1 MAKKYLTLEEA
12 AGMLG
17 ISEDDLKKARENGQL
32 RGFADRGNW
41 KFREEDITEFGRTQS
56 ADSSPDV
63 PLMSGTES
71 GSVLGDDDVLGDQP
85 TEIRKRADDDLSD
98 DGNVLTT
105 DADEGASDS
114 GVRMVLDDSLLEGDS
129 SEESPPLLA
138 ESDASAEIA
147 LQLGDSDD
155 EIGIDDGGV
164 SSVDIPLQLE
174 DSEDELGLNV
184 AGEGAS
190 SADQPLSLD
199 DSDSDVKLASDT
211 ASESLVDS
219 SEEVLLTGQDSDSDV
234 RLLDKTMPMVDV
246 ASDSDVRLIKTDSD
260 SDVKL
265 VGSNSDSD
273 VRLLSPAVSGEPG
286 HDVNLDNGVGDT
298 EVGISLGDVDDDD
311 DSVLSLADDSRI
323 ALAEDSG
330 ISLEGPMDS
339 GIALDVA
346 DDSGIALDV
355 ADDSGIALDVA
366 DDSGIALDAGD
377 DDISLDEGLTLD
389 TSGDSG
395 LSLDAATDSG
405 ISLDGDFDAT
415 APVMEFG
422 GDVSTDSETMVAI
435 PSLDDEEG
443 DSEGDFELG
452 ALEGDSSSDTSVL
465 LFDDE
470 DDADDRAATM
480 IKKGSDDQ
488 EETFDLDA
496 GDAFDEDFEDE
507 DDLLGE
513 DDEIEDFAD
522 DDSFMAD
529 DEAFDEDSFETDT
542 SHGGSV
548 TVVAAAEQEWGIFTF
563 ATVLVSSLT
572 MLVCCGVLFDLVRFS
587 WKAGEYGAV
596 AGFFIEMV
604 GK

>member
-41 KFREEDITEFGRTQS
+41 KFREEDITEYGRTQS

-63 PLMSGTES
+63 PLMSDPAS
-71 GSVLGDDDVLGDQP
+71 GSVLGDEDGISEQP
-85 TEIRKRADDDLSD
+85 TEIRKHSDDATSD
-98 DGNVLTT
+98 DGEALIT

-129 SEESPPLLA
+129 SEESPPLL
-138 ESDASAEIA
+138 SDSDGSGDIA
-147 LQLGDSDD
+147 LQLGDSDS
-155 EIGIDDGGV
+155 EMGIDDADV
-164 SSVDIPLQLE
+164 SSVEIPLQLE
-174 DSEDELGLNV
+174 DSEDELGLQM
-184 AGEGAS
+184 GEEGAS
-190 SADQPLSLD
+190 SDHQLLSLD
-199 DSDSDVKLASDT
+199 DSDSDVKLTSDPIDD
-211 ASESLVDS
+211 SLGDS

-234 RLLDKTMPMVDV
+234 RLLDKTMPMVDMG
-246 ASDSDVRLIKTDSD
+246 SDSDVRLIKTDSD
-260 SDVKL
+260 SNVQL

-273 VRLLSPAVSGEPG
+273 VRLLSPAVSGAAG
-286 HDVNLDNGVGDT
+286 HDVSLDDAVGDT
-298 EVGISLGDVDDDD
+298 EVGISLGDVGLDND
-311 DSVLSLADDSRI
+311 DSVLSLDEDSRI

-355 ADDSGIALDVA
+355 ADDSGIALDVT
-366 DDSGIALDAGD
+366 DDSGIALDTGD
-377 DDISLDEGLTLD
+377 SDISLDEGLTLD

-415 APVMEFG
+415 APVMQFG
-422 GDVSTDSETMVAI
+422 DDVSTDSATMVAI
-435 PSLDDEEG
+435 PSLDDG
-443 DSEGDFELG
+443 DSESDFELG

-480 IKKGSDDQ
+480 IRKGTDDQ

-496 GDAFDEDFEDE
+496 GEAFDEDFEDD

-529 DEAFDEDSFETDT
+529 DEAFDEDSFETD
-542 SHGGSV
+542 SRDGGSV
-548 TVVAAAEQEWGIFTF
+548 TVVAAAEQEWGVFMF
-563 ATVLVSSLT
+563 ATVLVSSVT
-572 MLVCCGVLFDLVRFS
+572 MLFCCGVLFDLVRYS
-587 WKAGEYGAV
+587 
-596 AGFFIEMV
+596 
-604 GK
+604 